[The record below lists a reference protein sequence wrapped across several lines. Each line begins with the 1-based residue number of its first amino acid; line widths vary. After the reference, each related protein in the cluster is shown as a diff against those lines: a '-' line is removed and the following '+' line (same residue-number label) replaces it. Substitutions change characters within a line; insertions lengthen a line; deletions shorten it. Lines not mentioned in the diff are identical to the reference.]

1 MQVLPKLSQLE
12 PFAIRSLH
20 GQQTPSRRKTTFDD
34 FVAAPAST
42 PSLLLCTDV
51 AARGLDLPDVD
62 LVVQFDPPQDP
73 KVFSHRCGRTARA
86 GREGKAITLLVRGR
100 EEDYVGPCSVAKDP
114 SDAAA
119 FLTVRHIPLVDMS
132 PSSTVADDPFGDAAA
147 LALSESLR
155 SIVMTDRDLA
165 ERATKAFVSFVRSYS
180 KHEASYIFK
189 LSELD
194 LRSLARSFGL
204 LRLPKMPELAQS
216 ADTGGWT
223 DVELDWAS
231 FAYVDKAREKERL
244 AKLAAGP
251 APTATPRADGS
262 KRKHVESTAWSDK
275 LDRKAAKQVRREKR
289 QAKRAFVKSGG
300 QVEAATAVPVAEEPD
315 DLLEASD
322 DDRPAKRT
330 KRGAAPKS
338 GFTLDF
344 TA

>member
-1 MQVLPKLSQLE
+1 M
-12 PFAIRSLH
+12 
-20 GQQTPSRRKTTFDD
+20 TP
-34 FVAAPAST
+34 P
-42 PSLLLCTDV
+42 
-51 AARGLDLPDVD
+51 
-62 LVVQFDPPQDP
+62 
-73 KVFSHRCGRTARA
+73 
-86 GREGKAITLLVRGR
+86 
-100 EEDYVGPCSVAKDP
+100 
-114 SDAAA
+114 
-119 FLTVRHIPLVDMS
+119 
-132 PSSTVADDPFGDAAA
+132 STVAEGPFADAAA

-204 LRLPKMPELAQS
+204 LRLPKMPELAQA
-216 ADTGGWT
+216 ADAGGWT
-223 DVELDWAS
+223 DVELDWPS

-251 APTATPRADGS
+251 PSSRADAG

-289 QAKRAFVKSGG
+289 QAKRAFVKGGG

-330 KRGAAPKS
+330 KRGTAPRS